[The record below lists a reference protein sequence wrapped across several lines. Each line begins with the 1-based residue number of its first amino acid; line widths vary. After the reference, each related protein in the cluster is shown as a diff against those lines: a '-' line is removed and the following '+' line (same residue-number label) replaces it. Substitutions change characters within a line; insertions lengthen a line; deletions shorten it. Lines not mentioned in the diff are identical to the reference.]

1 MAAQRGIWQS
11 IWQQLPRSLRGQLV
25 ALIPFAL
32 FGMMLAVC
40 TITVLLIG
48 AGWRV
53 TEWLGEQPSAYRAMD
68 NRTYTRC
75 LRSAEQ
81 LYNAASDSVRLE
93 NVPGLAGEDA
103 YRSWSKQARTF
114 AKRCGPHNWPDQ
126 TVPQHPAD
134 WLPHIGLPKTAWL
147 EQVPASD

>member
-1 MAAQRGIWQS
+1 MANNWQG
-11 IWQQLPRSLRGQLV
+11 IWQQLPQSLRGQLV

-32 FGMMLAVC
+32 FGVMLAVC

-48 AGWRV
+48 AGWGV
-53 TEWLGEQPSAYRAMD
+53 TEWLREQPSTYRAMD

-75 LRSAEQ
+75 LHSAEQ
-81 LYNAASDSVRLE
+81 LYNAATGSVRLE
-93 NVPGLAGEDA
+93 NAPGLAGEDA
-103 YRSWSKQARTF
+103 YRSWSKQARSF

-126 TVPQHPAD
+126 QVPQHPAD
-134 WLPHIGLPKTAWL
+134 WLPHLGLPKTAWP